1 VLFADGYPEHA
12 QPSFQRGVFHFWR
25 LAAGIVHGGAP
36 DLFLASR
43 VDVVEVGH
51 TGVMEHFELR
61 FGPTIWAALSAA
73 VMLVVAQI
81 GLVPFSTVG
90 EQTGLF
96 IGVIGIA
103 IVAVGFVDLRSTG
116 TTASAKDP
124 SEATEL
130 VTKGLFRFTRNPMY
144 LGGAVI
150 LLAFGIVLNDM
161 VATVLGVGLYVYTLT
176 QVQII
181 PEERALA
188 KKFKKNYAAYCEGP
202 RRWL

>member
-1 VLFADGYPEHA
+1 MRRRVT
-12 QPSFQRGVFHFWR
+12 FWR
-25 LAAGIVHGGAP
+25 SFV
-36 DLFLASR
+36 DFCR
-43 VDVVEVGH
+43 VRH
-51 TGVMEHFELR
+51 TGPMEQFELR
-61 FGPTIWAALSAA
+61 FGPTIWAAFCAA
-73 VMLVVAQI
+73 VMLVIAQI
-81 GLVPFSTVG
+81 GLVSFSTVG

-96 IGVIGIA
+96 IGVIGVAMVA
-103 IVAVGFVDLRSTG
+103 IGFVDLRSTG

-161 VATVLGVGLYVYTLT
+161 VSAVVGVALYVYVIT
-176 QVQII
+176 QVQIV

-188 KKFKKNYAAYCEGP
+188 KKFKKQYAAYCEGP